1 MDPLS
6 DPMSSDKELPN
17 DEIGTNWNKN
27 RKNCPNCQEVFETTS
42 EKLKHV
48 AMMHPATKIYSCSHC
63 DKKYINI
70 RSLDNHEKKFHG
82 LSTSKG
88 EVISEGFF
96 FSIWFSP
103 QNKNEPNC
111 CALAIHT

>member
-6 DPMSSDKELPN
+6 EPMSSDKELPN
-17 DEIGTNWNKN
+17 NEIGTNWNKN
-27 RKNCPNCQEVFETTS
+27 RKNCPNCQDVFETTS

-48 AMMHPATKIYSCSHC
+48 AIMHPATKIYSCSHC

-88 EVISEGFF
+88 GVITD
-96 FSIWFSP
+96 FSCQFGSVLKPKMCQIT
-103 QNKNEPNC
+103 
-111 CALAIHT
+111 AH